1 MVLLCE
7 DVLLAAS
14 RAGGASTLLG
24 LLCELRATAELKAPH
39 SSPVLCKE
47 EASELVLGLCSELL
61 PPRPRTGPPSTAF
74 SPHLGKISVYGIIL
88 HTDSSRRKMK
98 P

>member
-1 MVLLCE
+1 ML
-7 DVLLAAS
+7 S
-14 RAGGASTLLG
+14 GGTSTLLD
-24 LLCELRATAELKAPH
+24 LLSELGATAELKAPR

-47 EASELVLGLCSELL
+47 EASELALGPCSELL

-74 SPHLGKISVYGIIL
+74 SPHLGEISVHGIIL
-88 HTDSSRRKMK
+88 HADSSGRKTK